1 MCFFF
6 KKFDLVEILIDL
18 FARFESFEIHQ
29 ISGADSVCVYY
40 FCLFCFVH
48 GNFTVRAIS
57 HQFECIR

>member
-29 ISGADSVCVYY
+29 ISSADSVCVDY
-40 FCLFCFVH
+40 FCLFGFVH
-48 GNFTVRAIS
+48 GNFAVRAIP
-57 HQFECIR
+57 HPI